1 MSITNRFAKSILTRT
16 LAGLAEGRL
25 EVLSP
30 AGTLAFGDPSA
41 RRLATI
47 HVHDERVFARV
58 LRGSDIGFGEAYVD
72 GDWSTPDLVA
82 VLRLAVRNLALF
94 EDRHRLLSA
103 ISRWRDLLGHRR
115 RSNTEQGSRENIRR
129 HYDLGNEFYR
139 LFLDPSMAYSC
150 GIYLTADDTLEQAQA
165 EKFDRIC
172 RKLRLG
178 PSDHVLEIGTGW
190 GGFAAWA
197 ATRYGCR
204 VTTTTISVEQHA
216 YAARLFAA
224 KGLGPARVRL
234 LLEDYR
240 RLSGRYDK
248 IVSIEMFEA
257 VGFKNYDAFFG
268 QCDRLL
274 APDGTMLLQAITVSD
289 RRFRRYLSTP
299 DWIRKY
305 IFPGAELAG
314 LSEVLQSLRRVTRLS
329 LYHAEEI
336 GAHYARTLRAW
347 RQRFLA
353 ARDQVRA
360 LGFDDRFVRMWEY
373 YLASCEAAFLERQ
386 IGDLQILLTK
396 HHNPRALMD
405 EPDWDRPRADVSRLA
420 EDRAGGFNFPGGP
433 SGAGS
438 ERPTRAPAPATA

>member
-1 MSITNRFAKSILTRT
+1 MSITNRWAKSILKRT
-16 LAGLAEGRL
+16 LSHLSEGYL
-25 EVLSP
+25 EVLAP
-30 AGTLAFGDPSA
+30 DGTLAFGDASSD
-41 RRLATI
+41 RRAAI
-47 HVHDERVFARV
+47 HVHDERVFGRV

-72 GDWSTPDLVA
+72 GDWSSPDLVA

-94 EDRHRLLSA
+94 EDRHRLASSLA
-103 ISRWRDLLGHRR
+103 RWRDRFAHWLRA
-115 RSNTEQGSRENIRR
+115 NTERGSRENIAF

-139 LFLDPSMAYSC
+139 LFLDRSMAYSC
-150 GIYLTADDTLEQAQA
+150 GIYRSADDTLEEAQA

-204 VTTTTISVEQHA
+204 VTTTTISAEQHA
-216 YAARLFAA
+216 YAARLFAS
-224 KGLGPARVRL
+224 KGLGPSRVRL

-257 VGFKNYDAFFG
+257 VGFRNYDAFFG

-289 RRFRRYLSTP
+289 QRFRRYLATP
-299 DWIRKY
+299 DWIQKY
-305 IFPGAELAG
+305 IVPGAELAS
-314 LSEVLQSLRRVTRLS
+314 LSEILRSLVRVTKLS

-347 RQRFLA
+347 REQFLA
-353 ARDQVRA
+353 ARAPVHA
-360 LGFDDRFVRMWEY
+360 LGFDERFVRMWEY

-386 IGDLQILLTK
+386 IGDLQVVLTK
-396 HHNPRALMD
+396 HHNPRPLMD
-405 EPDWDRPRADVSRLA
+405 EPEWEARPGARELSC
-420 EDRAGGFNFPGGP
+420 PGGP
-433 SGAGS
+433 SAEGFA
-438 ERPTRAPAPATA
+438 RPTPAPAPATA